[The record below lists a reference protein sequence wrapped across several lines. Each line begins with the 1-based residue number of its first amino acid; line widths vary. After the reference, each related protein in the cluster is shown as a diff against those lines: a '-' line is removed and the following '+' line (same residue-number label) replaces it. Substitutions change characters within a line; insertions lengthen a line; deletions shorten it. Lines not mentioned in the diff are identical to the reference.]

1 MVSLCPSDVGAS
13 SRSSLSWLCFDQG
26 VTQLEGEPYPLQARA
41 LSEEDRLTRFRPS
54 EMLMMASIS
63 SSLCEAKVL
72 SECVD
77 SEKPRAA

>member
-1 MVSLCPSDVGAS
+1 MVSLCPSDVGAL

-26 VTQLEGEPYPLQARA
+26 VTQLEREPYALQART

-63 SSLCEAKVL
+63 SSLCEAKAL